1 MGLQIAGTDAAP
13 QVRWTVPLCKQV
25 ETATGLKV
33 FGWGSVSVEADGALQ
48 VDHHRDIIEPESLEP
63 AVYAFTK
70 SARAVDS
77 DHDFEAKGGLIE
89 SLFWSPEKA
98 AAMGVAAG
106 DTTPRV
112 AWWVGFEVEDPATI
126 ARVKSGELGAFSIA
140 YFADRVELDDDQR
153 FKARVAGLKSHPN
166 DPSRPIGRLR
176 NLRLPILSLV
186 TEGASKGANVV
197 LFKARTPG
205 AITGAKEA
213 RTMDL
218 ETILAKL
225 SPEEQAVVKKALAEA
240 AAAAPKAE
248 EPKPVPPPSP
258 EEKAREDERAQLKA
272 RVAELEARE
281 EIASIKAGLVKEG
294 LEFIPGLDLDAYAK
308 TRRAGLK
315 ADKVSSDLVHAAL
328 VKSAAAIKAGNVL
341 RTHGAA
347 SRGTEGGAGSWD
359 EVYAPARDAALAKDP
374 NADLAALQRELSVKH
389 KDLYLAR

>member
-126 ARVKSGELGAFSIA
+126 ARVKSGSS
-140 YFADRVELDDDQR
+140 
-153 FKARVAGLKSHPN
+153 ARSQSPTSPTAW
-166 DPSRPIGRLR
+166 
-176 NLRLPILSLV
+176 SL
-186 TEGASKGANVV
+186 TTTSAS
-197 LFKARTPG
+197 
-205 AITGAKEA
+205 
-213 RTMDL
+213 
-218 ETILAKL
+218 
-225 SPEEQAVVKKALAEA
+225 
-240 AAAAPKAE
+240 
-248 EPKPVPPPSP
+248 
-258 EEKAREDERAQLKA
+258 
-272 RVAELEARE
+272 
-281 EIASIKAGLVKEG
+281 
-294 LEFIPGLDLDAYAK
+294 
-308 TRRAGLK
+308 RRASPG
-315 ADKVSSDLVHAAL
+315 
-328 VKSAAAIKAGNVL
+328 
-341 RTHGAA
+341 
-347 SRGTEGGAGSWD
+347 
-359 EVYAPARDAALAKDP
+359 
-374 NADLAALQRELSVKH
+374 
-389 KDLYLAR
+389 